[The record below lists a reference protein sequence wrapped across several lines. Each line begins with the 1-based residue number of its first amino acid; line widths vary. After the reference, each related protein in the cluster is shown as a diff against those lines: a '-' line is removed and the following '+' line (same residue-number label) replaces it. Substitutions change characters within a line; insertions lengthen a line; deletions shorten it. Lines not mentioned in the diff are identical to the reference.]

1 MSRSRK
7 QRDSLTPS
15 MFPFLAVLLC
25 TMGALV
31 LILMLVV
38 VGAQSSAS
46 KVAKDLKRQQ
56 SLAREVVSMQETAVR
71 EAIEASSLELERQRL
86 ALQHVEEHI
95 QETLDE
101 LEELKQT
108 HDLLVKQNTEDSVE
122 EELDKLTELEK
133 QLVDAKQDL
142 VDKELEQDDSGDKPI
157 FAIIPYDGR
166 NGTHRRPIY
175 LECVDDKLV
184 IQPEGI
190 ELSGD
195 DLKPPFG
202 PGNPLDA
209 ALRTIR
215 SQLKPEI
222 QSLTSSAYPLLVVRP
237 SGIRAYVLARQAMS
251 GWDDQFGYE
260 LIAEDL
266 ELVFP
271 PSKPGLDKKIASA
284 LDLARQRQASI
295 AMAMPRNYRGSGF
308 LSARSTLSSGRTVST
323 GPGGA
328 SGSRGTSRQGRSG
341 QGRSGGGYS
350 FETAQ
355 TQTELPQ
362 LDDSQVEAILG
373 YDANRGKSSDLARNA
388 GRSPSGSAGPPGTLQ
403 SGNPYEIGGPN
414 SSQSL
419 GPVSNGQHLAGG
431 PFASGE
437 SRDTLGLPDTTSFG
451 SDPLGPGSN
460 FSQSAGGQSTG
471 GQSTGSFGDNGST
484 GGPGRSASP
493 NPTGP
498 AGGMNGP
505 ATPGSAS
512 GQQIA
517 MPSLNLG
524 SQSAAASLMSNLQ
537 QGGLGQP
544 ANAQPN
550 ASSAT
555 ASSNNRSGNPGSSG
569 KQSAG
574 SGSSSGSSGSS
585 AGSVASSKG
594 RNWAWQRSTTRTPV
608 VRGIKLL
615 CTQGAWIL
623 PATRTGDARA
633 VIDYTGPPV
642 ERAEALAQAIRK
654 RVDRWGLAL
663 EGGYWQPEILVQIS
677 DGGRARFEELQHMFE
692 GSGIPV
698 RLVSLEPTG
707 AVTLPR
713 GRR

>member
-7 QRDSLTPS
+7 QRDTLTPS

-38 VGAQSSAS
+38 VGAQSSAA
-46 KVAKDLKRQQ
+46 KVAKDLEREQQ
-56 SLAREVVSMQETAVR
+56 FEIHAVAMQETAVR
-71 EAIEASSLELERQRL
+71 EAIEAGSLELERGRL

-95 QETLDE
+95 QEALDE
-101 LEELKQT
+101 LDELKQT
-108 HDLLVKQNTEDSVE
+108 HELLAEQNDESNAE
-122 EELDKLTELEK
+122 EELAKLTELEK
-133 QLVDAKQDL
+133 QLVDAEQDL
-142 VDKELEQDDSGDKPI
+142 ADKDLDDDSNGDKPI

-175 LECVDDKLV
+175 LECVDDKLI

-237 SGIRAYVLARQAMS
+237 SGIKAYVLARQAMS

-266 ELVFP
+266 DLVFP
-271 PSKPGLDKKIASA
+271 PSEPGLDKKIASA
-284 LDLARQRQASI
+284 LNLARQRQASI
-295 AMAMPRNYRGSGF
+295 AMAMPRSYRGSGF
-308 LSARSTLSSGRTVST
+308 LSARSTQSSGRTVST
-323 GPGGA
+323 GTGA
-328 SGSRGTSRQGRSG
+328 SGPRGSNG
-341 QGRSGGGYS
+341 QGSGG
-350 FETAQ
+350 FAIETAQ
-355 TQTELPQ
+355 TQAELPQ
-362 LDDSQVEAILG
+362 LDDSQIEAILG
-373 YDANRGKSSDLARNA
+373 YDANRGAASGLAQGNV
-388 GRSPSGSAGPPGTLQ
+388 SGGT
-403 SGNPYEIGGPN
+403 N
-414 SSQSL
+414 
-419 GPVSNGQHLAGG
+419 G
-431 PFASGE
+431 PFE
-437 SRDTLGLPDTTSFG
+437 P
-451 SDPLGPGSN
+451 
-460 FSQSAGGQSTG
+460 QSTF
-471 GQSTGSFGDNGST
+471 QP
-484 GGPGRSASP
+484 GGPGGIAASTSSQLAPSTSQFQDTLASP
-493 NPTGP
+493 LAGNNGP
-498 AGGMNGP
+498 LGSGSSFGASAPGAAANQLSGNQLSGNVGTDNSSKGGAGGTAGPGATGTSGSTTAGSSNGM
-505 ATPGSAS
+505 TGSSSPGSAA

-517 MPSLNLG
+517 MTSLNLG
-524 SQSAAASLMSNLQ
+524 SQPPPSSSMPGSSMANLQ
-537 QGGLGQP
+537 QDSSRQTT
-544 ANAQPN
+544 NARAN
-550 ASSAT
+550 ASST
-555 ASSNNRSGNPGSSG
+555 GASSGSNNS
-569 KQSAG
+569 
-574 SGSSSGSSGSS
+574 SSSGSQSSGSGS
-585 AGSVASSKG
+585 GGSSGSPAGSVASSKG

-608 VRGIKLL
+608 VRGITLL
-615 CTQGAWIL
+615 CTRGAWIL

-642 ERAEALAQAIRK
+642 ERAEELAKAIRK

-677 DGGRARFEELQHMFE
+677 DGGRARFEELQRMFE

-698 RLVSLEPTG
+698 RLVSLQPTG

-713 GRR
+713 RRR